1 MLLFGESANIRRFR
15 ICHGQF
21 HKHEGQQD
29 SLAFFLPVAVCFFFS
44 SFFPVVFFKAKPG
57 SGMLLKAGTLLPA
70 REGGRACRESPGFP
84 PPASAA
90 IPRRNW
96 ER

>member
-1 MLLFGESANIRRFR
+1 MLPFGESANIRRFR

-29 SLAFFLPVAVCFFFS
+29 SLAFFLPVAVFFS
-44 SFFPVVFFKAKPG
+44 LLFPVVFFKAKPR

-70 REGGRACRESPGFP
+70 REGGRACRERSGFP

-90 IPRRNW
+90 MPHRNW